1 MGQTEQALEV
11 LKKVF
16 GYGSF
21 RKGQQEIIE
30 AVTSGRD
37 ALGIMP
43 TGAGKSI
50 CYQIPAIL
58 GGGTAIIISPLIS
71 LMKDQVDALVQNGV
85 SAASIN
91 SAVDW
96 ETASD
101 IFREVRQGRVSL
113 LYVAPERLEGGGF
126 AEFLR
131 SIEIGLVVID
141 EAHCVSQW
149 GHDFRPS
156 YLNIAPVIASLP
168 KRPTVAA
175 FTATATPEVRDDI
188 ISQLALREPFTLT
201 TGFDRENLFFH
212 VEHPADKNAA
222 LIQYVRQFPEV
233 SGIVY
238 ASTRKNVESIC
249 ERLRGH
255 GINAVRYHAGL
266 SDEER
271 RRNQESFIY
280 DRAPIMVATNAFGM
294 GIDKSNVRY
303 VIHYNMP
310 SNLDA
315 YYQEAGRAG
324 RDGLPADCILFYG
337 SRDIMTARFFIAQS
351 PEETRHAAYRKL
363 QAMVDYCHTNN
374 CLRGYILSYFG
385 ESGVPEKCSACGNCT
400 NEIERVDI
408 TVEAQK
414 ILSCV
419 YRMAQ
424 ASGGGKYGSVM
435 LVNVLR
441 GSKREEVRRLGF
453 DKISTCGLLKEH
465 SAQNV
470 HEMINFLISE
480 NYLQM
485 ENSDYPV
492 LSFTERTMPFL
503 RSATTLIMR
512 RTEERAQKAE
522 RLKKRAKSVEI
533 VRSELFEELRALRR
547 AIAAE
552 EGVPPYVVFTDKTLS
567 AICDMLPTDEEEFLE
582 VPGVGAAKLERYGE
596 AFIDAVND
604 WKGRQG

>member
-43 TGAGKSI
+43 TGAGKSL

-58 GGGTAIIISPLIS
+58 SGGTAIIISPLIS

-113 LYVAPERLEGGGF
+113 LYVAPERLEGEGF

-131 SIEIGLVVID
+131 SIDIGLVVVD

-168 KRPTVAA
+168 NRPTVAA

-188 ISQLALREPFTLT
+188 ISQLALHEPFTLT

-280 DRAPIMVATNAFGM
+280 DRASIMVATNAFGM

-337 SRDIMTARFFIAQS
+337 SKDIMTARFFIAQS
-351 PEETRHAAYRKL
+351 PEETRPAAYRKL

-453 DKISTCGLLKEH
+453 DKISTWGLLKEH

-503 RSATTLIMR
+503 RSATPLIMR

-547 AIAAE
+547 AIATE

>member
-43 TGAGKSI
+43 TGAGKSL

-58 GGGTAIIISPLIS
+58 SGGTAIIISPLIS

-101 IFREVRQGRVSL
+101 IFREVRHGRVSL

-131 SIEIGLVVID
+131 SIDIGLVVVD

-222 LIQYVRQFPEV
+222 LIQYVRQFPDV

-280 DRAPIMVATNAFGM
+280 DRASIMVATNAFGM

-351 PEETRHAAYRKL
+351 PEETRPAAYRKL

-453 DKISTCGLLKEH
+453 DKISTWGLLKEH

-503 RSATTLIMR
+503 RSATPLIMR

-547 AIAAE
+547 AIATE

-604 WKGRQG
+604 WKSRQG

>member
-16 GYGSF
+16 GYSSF

-43 TGAGKSI
+43 TGAGKSL

-58 GGGTAIIISPLIS
+58 SGGTAIIISPLIS

-113 LYVAPERLEGGGF
+113 LYVAPERLEGEGF

-131 SIEIGLVVID
+131 SIDIGLVVVD

-222 LIQYVRQFPEV
+222 LIQYVRQFPDV

-280 DRAPIMVATNAFGM
+280 DRASIMVATNAFGM

-351 PEETRHAAYRKL
+351 PEETRPAAYRKL

-453 DKISTCGLLKEH
+453 DKISTWGLLKEH

-503 RSATTLIMR
+503 RNATPLIMR

-547 AIAAE
+547 AIATE

-604 WKGRQG
+604 WKSRQG

>member
-16 GYGSF
+16 GYSSF

-43 TGAGKSI
+43 TGAGKSL

-58 GGGTAIIISPLIS
+58 SGGTAIIISPLIS

-113 LYVAPERLEGGGF
+113 LYVAPERLEGEGF

-131 SIEIGLVVID
+131 SIDIGLVVVD

-222 LIQYVRQFPEV
+222 LIQYVRQFPDV

-280 DRAPIMVATNAFGM
+280 DRASIMVATNAFGM

-351 PEETRHAAYRKL
+351 PEETRPAAYRKL

-453 DKISTCGLLKEH
+453 DKISTWGLLKEH

-503 RSATTLIMR
+503 RSATPLIMR

-547 AIAAE
+547 AIATE

-604 WKGRQG
+604 WKSRQG

>member
-16 GYGSF
+16 GYSSF

-43 TGAGKSI
+43 TGAGKSL

-58 GGGTAIIISPLIS
+58 CGGTAIIISPLIS

-113 LYVAPERLEGGGF
+113 LYVAPERLEGEGF

-131 SIEIGLVVID
+131 SIDIGLVVVD

-280 DRAPIMVATNAFGM
+280 DRASIMVATNAFGM

-337 SRDIMTARFFIAQS
+337 SKDIMTARFFIAQS
-351 PEETRHAAYRKL
+351 PEETRPAAYRKL

-424 ASGGGKYGSVM
+424 ASGGCKYGSVM

-453 DKISTCGLLKEH
+453 DKISTWGLLKEH

-503 RSATTLIMR
+503 RSATPLIMR

-547 AIAAE
+547 AIATE

-582 VPGVGAAKLERYGE
+582 VPGVGATKLERYGE

>member
-16 GYGSF
+16 GYSSF

-43 TGAGKSI
+43 TGAGKSL

-58 GGGTAIIISPLIS
+58 SGGTAIIISPLIS

-131 SIEIGLVVID
+131 SIDIGLVVVD

-222 LIQYVRQFPEV
+222 LIQYVRQFPDV

-280 DRAPIMVATNAFGM
+280 DRASIMVATNAFGM

-337 SRDIMTARFFIAQS
+337 SKDIMTARFFIAQS
-351 PEETRHAAYRKL
+351 PEETRPAAYRKL

-424 ASGGGKYGSVM
+424 ASGGGRYGSVM

-453 DKISTCGLLKEH
+453 DKISTWGLLKEH

-503 RSATTLIMR
+503 RSATPLIMR

-547 AIAAE
+547 AIATE

-604 WKGRQG
+604 WKSRQG

>member
-16 GYGSF
+16 GYSSF

-43 TGAGKSI
+43 TGAGKSL

-351 PEETRHAAYRKL
+351 PEETRPAAYRKL

-453 DKISTCGLLKEH
+453 DKISTWGLLKEH

-503 RSATTLIMR
+503 RSATPLIMR

-552 EGVPPYVVFTDKTLS
+552 EGVPPSVVFTDKTLS
-567 AICDMLPTDEEEFLE
+567 AICDMLPMDEEEFLE

>member
-1 MGQTEQALEV
+1 MRVRPLFLNRSVRTTLIV
-11 LKKVF
+11 
-16 GYGSF
+16 
-21 RKGQQEIIE
+21 
-30 AVTSGRD
+30 
-37 ALGIMP
+37 M
-43 TGAGKSI
+43 
-50 CYQIPAIL
+50 IL
-58 GGGTAIIISPLIS
+58 GSLSLGYLFGTRWGIFGTGLGGQAGIAAAYLNSSLTPGQYKKALANAAAGMYKII
-71 LMKDQVDALVQNGV
+71 
-85 SAASIN
+85 
-91 SAVDW
+91 
-96 ETASD
+96 
-101 IFREVRQGRVSL
+101 
-113 LYVAPERLEGGGF
+113 YVAPERLETRDFLAF
-126 AEFLR
+126 AQAAPISL
-131 SIEIGLVVID
+131 LAVD

-156 YLNIAPVIASLP
+156 YLKIAAFLSALPHRPV
-168 KRPTVAA
+168 VAA

-222 LIQYVRQFPEV
+222 LIQYVRQFPDV

-280 DRAPIMVATNAFGM
+280 DRASIMVATNAFGM

-351 PEETRHAAYRKL
+351 PEETRPAAYRKL

-453 DKISTCGLLKEH
+453 DKISTWGLLKEH

-503 RSATTLIMR
+503 RSATPLIMR

-547 AIAAE
+547 AIATE

-604 WKGRQG
+604 WKSRQG

>member
-43 TGAGKSI
+43 TGAGKSL

-58 GGGTAIIISPLIS
+58 SGSIAVIISPLIS
-71 LMKDQVDALVQNGV
+71 LMKDQVDSLIQNGV

-91 SAVDW
+91 SAMDW
-96 ETASD
+96 ESASD
-101 IFREVRQGRVSL
+101 IFRGVRQGQVRL
-113 LYVAPERLEGGGF
+113 LYVAPERLEGAGF

-131 SIEIGLVVID
+131 SIEIGLVVVD

-222 LIQYVRQFPEV
+222 LMQYIRQFPDV

-238 ASTRKNVESIC
+238 ASTRKNVETIC

-255 GINAVRYHAGL
+255 GISAVRYHAGL

-280 DRAPIMVATNAFGM
+280 DRAAVMVATNAFGM

-324 RDGLPADCILFYG
+324 RDGLPADCVLFYG
-337 SRDIMTARFFIAQS
+337 SKDIMTARFFIAQS
-351 PEETRHAAYRKL
+351 PEETRAASYRKL
-363 QAMVDYCHTNN
+363 QAMVDYCHTND
-374 CLRGYILSYFG
+374 CLRGYILKYFG

-408 TVEAQK
+408 TLDAQK

-424 ASGGGKYGSVM
+424 ASGGGKYGTVM

-453 DKISTCGLLKEH
+453 DKISTWGLLKEH

-470 HEMINFLISE
+470 REMINFLISE
-480 NYLQM
+480 NYLRM
-485 ENSDYPV
+485 ENSDFPV

-503 RSATTLIMR
+503 RDATPLIMR
-512 RTEERAQKAE
+512 RTDERAQKEE
-522 RLKKRAKSVEI
+522 RLKKRAKNVEI

-547 AIAAE
+547 AIASE
-552 EGVPPYVVFTDKTLS
+552 EGVPPYVVFTDRTLS
-567 AICDMLPTDEEEFLE
+567 AICDMLPTDEQTFLE

>member
-1 MGQTEQALEV
+1 
-11 LKKVF
+11 
-16 GYGSF
+16 
-21 RKGQQEIIE
+21 
-30 AVTSGRD
+30 
-37 ALGIMP
+37 
-43 TGAGKSI
+43 
-50 CYQIPAIL
+50 
-58 GGGTAIIISPLIS
+58 
-71 LMKDQVDALVQNGV
+71 
-85 SAASIN
+85 
-91 SAVDW
+91 
-96 ETASD
+96 
-101 IFREVRQGRVSL
+101 
-113 LYVAPERLEGGGF
+113 
-126 AEFLR
+126 
-131 SIEIGLVVID
+131 
-141 EAHCVSQW
+141 
-149 GHDFRPS
+149 
-156 YLNIAPVIASLP
+156 
-168 KRPTVAA
+168 
-175 FTATATPEVRDDI
+175 
-188 ISQLALREPFTLT
+188 
-201 TGFDRENLFFH
+201 
-212 VEHPADKNAA
+212 
-222 LIQYVRQFPEV
+222 
-233 SGIVY
+233 
-238 ASTRKNVESIC
+238 
-249 ERLRGH
+249 
-255 GINAVRYHAGL
+255 
-266 SDEER
+266 
-271 RRNQESFIY
+271 
-280 DRAPIMVATNAFGM
+280 
-294 GIDKSNVRY
+294 
-303 VIHYNMP
+303 
-310 SNLDA
+310 
-315 YYQEAGRAG
+315 
-324 RDGLPADCILFYG
+324 
-337 SRDIMTARFFIAQS
+337 MTARFFIAQS
-351 PEETRHAAYRKL
+351 PEETRPAAYRKL

-453 DKISTCGLLKEH
+453 DKISTWGLLKEH

-503 RSATTLIMR
+503 RSATPLIMR

-547 AIAAE
+547 AIATE

>member
-43 TGAGKSI
+43 TGAGKSL

-58 GGGTAIIISPLIS
+58 SGGTAIIISPLIS

-113 LYVAPERLEGGGF
+113 LYVAPERLEGEGF

-131 SIEIGLVVID
+131 SIDIGLVVVD

-222 LIQYVRQFPEV
+222 LIQYVRQFPDV

-280 DRAPIMVATNAFGM
+280 DRASIMVATNAFGM

-351 PEETRHAAYRKL
+351 PEETRPAAYRKL

-453 DKISTCGLLKEH
+453 DKISTWGLLKEH

-503 RSATTLIMR
+503 RSATPLIMR
-512 RTEERAQKAE
+512 RTEERARKAE

-547 AIAAE
+547 AIATE

>member
-43 TGAGKSI
+43 TGAGKSL

-58 GGGTAIIISPLIS
+58 SGGTAIIISPLIS

-113 LYVAPERLEGGGF
+113 LYVAPERLEGEGF

-131 SIEIGLVVID
+131 SIDIGLVVVD

-222 LIQYVRQFPEV
+222 LIQYVRQFPDV

-280 DRAPIMVATNAFGM
+280 DRASIMVATNAFGM

-351 PEETRHAAYRKL
+351 PEETRPAAYRKL

-424 ASGGGKYGSVM
+424 ASGGGRYGSVM

-453 DKISTCGLLKEH
+453 DKISTWGLLKEH

-503 RSATTLIMR
+503 RSATPLIMR

-547 AIAAE
+547 AIATE

-582 VPGVGAAKLERYGE
+582 VPGVGAAMLERYGE

-604 WKGRQG
+604 WKSRQG

>member
-16 GYGSF
+16 GYSSF

-43 TGAGKSI
+43 TGAGKSL

-58 GGGTAIIISPLIS
+58 SGGTAIIISPLIS

-113 LYVAPERLEGGGF
+113 LYVAPERLEGEGF

-131 SIEIGLVVID
+131 SIDIGLVVVD

-222 LIQYVRQFPEV
+222 LIQYVRQFPDV

-280 DRAPIMVATNAFGM
+280 DRASIMVATNAFGM

-351 PEETRHAAYRKL
+351 PEETRPAAYRKL

-453 DKISTCGLLKEH
+453 DKISTWGLLKEH

-503 RSATTLIMR
+503 RSSTPLIMR

-547 AIAAE
+547 AIATE

-604 WKGRQG
+604 WKSRQG

>member
-43 TGAGKSI
+43 TGAGKSL

-58 GGGTAIIISPLIS
+58 SGGIAVIISPLIS
-71 LMKDQVDALVQNGV
+71 LMKDQVDSLIQNGV

-91 SAVDW
+91 SAMDW
-96 ETASD
+96 ESASD
-101 IFREVRQGRVSL
+101 IFRGVRQGQVRL
-113 LYVAPERLEGGGF
+113 LYVAPERLEGAGF

-131 SIEIGLVVID
+131 SIEIGLVVVD

-222 LIQYVRQFPEV
+222 LMQYIRQFPDV

-238 ASTRKNVESIC
+238 ASTRKNVETIC

-255 GINAVRYHAGL
+255 GISAVRYHAGL

-280 DRAPIMVATNAFGM
+280 DRAAVMVATNAFGM

-324 RDGLPADCILFYG
+324 RDGLPADCVLFYG
-337 SRDIMTARFFIAQS
+337 SKDIMTARFFIAQS
-351 PEETRHAAYRKL
+351 PEETRAASYRKL
-363 QAMVDYCHTNN
+363 QAMVDYCHTND
-374 CLRGYILSYFG
+374 CLRGYIL
-385 ESGVPEKCSACGNCT
+385 K
-400 NEIERVDI
+400 
-408 TVEAQK
+408 
-414 ILSCV
+414 
-419 YRMAQ
+419 
-424 ASGGGKYGSVM
+424 
-435 LVNVLR
+435 
-441 GSKREEVRRLGF
+441 
-453 DKISTCGLLKEH
+453 
-465 SAQNV
+465 
-470 HEMINFLISE
+470 
-480 NYLQM
+480 
-485 ENSDYPV
+485 
-492 LSFTERTMPFL
+492 
-503 RSATTLIMR
+503 
-512 RTEERAQKAE
+512 
-522 RLKKRAKSVEI
+522 
-533 VRSELFEELRALRR
+533 
-547 AIAAE
+547 
-552 EGVPPYVVFTDKTLS
+552 
-567 AICDMLPTDEEEFLE
+567 
-582 VPGVGAAKLERYGE
+582 
-596 AFIDAVND
+596 
-604 WKGRQG
+604 

>member
-16 GYGSF
+16 GYSSF

-43 TGAGKSI
+43 TGAGKSL

-58 GGGTAIIISPLIS
+58 SGGTAIIISPLIS

-85 SAASIN
+85 SAVSIN

-113 LYVAPERLEGGGF
+113 LYVAPERLEGEGF

-131 SIEIGLVVID
+131 SIDIGLVVVD

-222 LIQYVRQFPEV
+222 LIQYVRQFPDV

-280 DRAPIMVATNAFGM
+280 DRASIMVATNAFGM

-351 PEETRHAAYRKL
+351 PEETRPAAYRKL

-453 DKISTCGLLKEH
+453 DKISTWGLLKEH

-503 RSATTLIMR
+503 RSSTPLIMR

-547 AIAAE
+547 AIATE

-604 WKGRQG
+604 WKSRQG

>member
-16 GYGSF
+16 GYSSF

-43 TGAGKSI
+43 TGAGKSL

-58 GGGTAIIISPLIS
+58 SGGTAIIISPLIS

-113 LYVAPERLEGGGF
+113 LYVAPERLEGEGF

-131 SIEIGLVVID
+131 SIDIGLVVVD

-222 LIQYVRQFPEV
+222 LIQYVRQFPDV

-280 DRAPIMVATNAFGM
+280 DRASIMVATNAFGM

-337 SRDIMTARFFIAQS
+337 SKDIMTARFFIAQS
-351 PEETRHAAYRKL
+351 PEETRPAAYRKL

-453 DKISTCGLLKEH
+453 DKISTWGLLKEH

-503 RSATTLIMR
+503 RSATPLIMR

-547 AIAAE
+547 AIATE

-604 WKGRQG
+604 WKSRQG

>member
-43 TGAGKSI
+43 TGAGKSL

-58 GGGTAIIISPLIS
+58 SGGTAIIISPLIS

-113 LYVAPERLEGGGF
+113 LYVAPERLEGEGF

-131 SIEIGLVVID
+131 SIDIGLVVVD

-175 FTATATPEVRDDI
+175 FTATATPEVWDDI
-188 ISQLALREPFTLT
+188 ISQLALHEPFTLT

-280 DRAPIMVATNAFGM
+280 DRASIMVATNAFGM

-337 SRDIMTARFFIAQS
+337 SKDIMTARFFIAQS
-351 PEETRHAAYRKL
+351 PEETRPAAYRKL

-453 DKISTCGLLKEH
+453 DKISTWGLLKEH

-503 RSATTLIMR
+503 RSATPLIMR

-547 AIAAE
+547 AIATE